1 MAREILLIEP
11 DELLGLVYGAALR
24 ANGFVVTR
32 TFSAKK
38 AIEMVDQRCPDL
50 IITELQ
56 LVSHSGIEFL
66 YELRTYDDWLE
77 VPVIV
82 LSLVP
87 PVEFIP
93 SKHCLNGLL
102 GVNQYLYKP
111 NTNLVQLIRAVNELV
126 VN

>member
-11 DELLGLVYGAALR
+11 DEVLGLAYEVALQSS
-24 ANGFVVTR
+24 GFVISR
-32 TFSAKK
+32 TFSAKS
-38 AIEMVDQRCPDL
+38 AIEMIDHSCPDL

-56 LVSHSGIEFL
+56 LVNHSGIEFL
-66 YELRTYDDWLE
+66 YELRTYDDWIE

-93 SKHCLNGLL
+93 SKNCLSELL

-111 NTNLVQLIRAVNELV
+111 NTSLVQLIRSVNELV